1 MTCQEFANQLNA
13 WGKNQ
18 TPFFFLTDFELQ
30 QLQCWQLSE
39 LNPNELLFDFNG
51 FGNALDNT
59 TIANIKLKASPD
71 SFESYQ
77 KKFEKVFHELEYGN
91 SFLTNL
97 TIRTPIELIGS
108 LKEIFYSSK
117 AKYKLWRKALPPGE
131 GWGEAFVV
139 FSPECFVRIED
150 GFIYSYPM
158 KGTIDASV
166 RDAKNKILTDAKELA
181 EHVTI
186 VDLIRNDLS
195 IISEEVKVTRFRF
208 VDEVKTQNRTL
219 LQVSSEIRGKLSEDY
234 RSRIGNIIMSL
245 LPAGSISGAPK
256 AKTVEII
263 QEAEQEAI
271 GYFTGVAGYFDGKN
285 LDSAVLIR
293 FIEQTEKDYFYRSG
307 GGITTQ
313 SNAQDEYNEAI
324 AKIYVPVY

>member
-1 MTCQEFANQLNA
+1 MNAKEFASQLNS
-13 WGKNQ
+13 WGKDRV
-18 TPFFFLTDFELQ
+18 PFFFLTDFELN
-30 QLQCWQLSE
+30 QLQCWRLDE
-39 LNPNELLFDFNG
+39 LNSSELLFDFNG
-51 FGNALDNT
+51 ATNSPIFSTQAEINLLSAPESFG
-59 TIANIKLKASPD
+59 
-71 SFESYQ
+71 SYQ
-77 KKFEKVFHELEYGN
+77 ARFDKVFHELEYGN

-97 TIRTPIELIGS
+97 TIRTPIEVDSSI
-108 LKEIFYSSK
+108 KEIFYASK
-117 AKYKLWRKALPPGE
+117 AKYKLWKKDSL
-131 GWGEAFVV
+131 VV
-139 FSPECFVRIED
+139 FSPECFIRIQD
-150 GFIYSYPM
+150 GFISSYPM

-166 RDAKNKILTDAKELA
+166 PDAKNKILADAKELA

-195 IISEEVKVTRFRF
+195 RVSENVEVTRFRF

-219 LQVSSEIRGKLSEDY
+219 LQVSSEIRGTLARDY
-234 RSRIGNIIMSL
+234 QTRVGEIILTL

-256 AKTVEII
+256 AKTIEII
-263 QEAEQEAI
+263 QKVEQEPR

-293 FIEQTEKDYFYRSG
+293 FIEQTDKGYFYRSG

-313 SNAQDEYNEAI
+313 SNARDEYNETL